1 MNVFCNNNFFYPNKN
16 PNINLFLFIYP
27 KFINTNYKILFLNPN
42 FMNNQSPI
50 NPIIPLMFMN
60 QITMGNMNDENT
72 FINPNQKELVDKI
85 ISFYQESGREYMNYN
100 EKYQIINLLNN
111 LDTDCPMLNL
121 CYDITDPLPHIKEK
135 KKLIKFINHDF
146 KISKVKVPI
155 SIDKKALYTIAELYK
170 TQHATEILLVY
181 KDCILNEDESSIEN
195 ISDGDFVI
203 IIENIYY
210 LDNTYFNSL
219 TDKNSKGFK
228 QYISIEFEDGTKNFI
243 IPRDTKFSQLHKAL
257 ILHYGCE
264 YEFICKGKLIKA
276 NDNRNIINGLK
287 IHCSQICKLLN
298 TKRLNFGK
306 EIQLKIKFENH
317 SIEFNVG
324 ILNSVREFFDMIKNL
339 ISRKAKG
346 FYFDKKVIHT
356 EEDISFASLGIIN
369 DCEIELIFEL

>member
-155 SIDKKALYTIAELYK
+155 SIDKKL
-170 TQHATEILLVY
+170 
-181 KDCILNEDESSIEN
+181 SI
-195 ISDGDFVI
+195 
-203 IIENIYY
+203 
-210 LDNTYFNSL
+210 
-219 TDKNSKGFK
+219 
-228 QYISIEFEDGTKNFI
+228 Q
-243 IPRDTKFSQLHKAL
+243 
-257 ILHYGCE
+257 
-264 YEFICKGKLIKA
+264 
-276 NDNRNIINGLK
+276 
-287 IHCSQICKLLN
+287 LLN
-298 TKRLNFGK
+298 YINQKIFQNF
-306 EIQLKIKFENH
+306 
-317 SIEFNVG
+317 
-324 ILNSVREFFDMIKNL
+324 
-339 ISRKAKG
+339 
-346 FYFDKKVIHT
+346 Y
-356 EEDISFASLGIIN
+356 
-369 DCEIELIFEL
+369 